1 MDYSQLESLQPVV
14 FLSLLVVISIAETI
28 FPFSRNP
35 HRLQHFRRNMT
46 LTLINSA
53 LNLALRGVLAAAAA
67 YASTRE
73 IGLLNGSGL
82 PKIAVAVLGL
92 FVLDF
97 SNYLM
102 HRLKHS
108 VPFLWRFHRVH
119 HTDAHL
125 DVTTGVR
132 FHPGETLFSI
142 LFQMGVVVAFGIP
155 FWTLVLYFL
164 VLSAAIQI
172 NHSNI
177 RWPIALDQA
186 LRLFFVSPY
195 MHKTHHSRVQR
206 ETDTNFGDIFPYW
219 DKLMGTYYNRREY
232 QDLST
237 GLDEY
242 GPSQSVL
249 RLLRIPF
256 QK

>member
-1 MDYSQLESLQPVV
+1 MDYTHIENLQPIV
-14 FLSLLVVISIAETI
+14 FLGLLVVLSVAETL

-35 HRLQHFRRNMT
+35 HRFQHFRRNMT
-46 LTLINSA
+46 LTLLNSG

-73 IGLLNGSGL
+73 IGLLNRSGL
-82 PKIAVAVLGL
+82 PLVAVGALGL
-92 FVLDF
+92 FLLDF

-102 HRLKHS
+102 HRLKHA
-108 VPFLWRFHRVH
+108 VPLLWRFHRVH

-142 LFQMGVVVAFGIP
+142 LFQTAVVLTFGIP
-155 FWTLVLYFL
+155 FWALVLYFL

-177 RWPIALDQA
+177 RWPLAIDRAM
-186 LRLFFVSPY
+186 RLFFVSPY
-195 MHKTHHSRVQR
+195 MHKTHHSRAQV

-219 DKLMGTYYNRREY
+219 DKLLGTYYDRGEY
-232 QDLST
+232 QDLAT